1 MSQAITIEIPD
12 SIAEQYATW
21 GELKESI
28 YESVVIREFQKG
40 VLTIRESAQILGLT
54 YEGFM
59 EWLGERGLSFITATP
74 QELEES
80 YNNFEKFMQSY
91 KKPW

>member
-91 KKPW
+91 KKP